1 MCDRKYIDSFMVDFP
16 LTGLF
21 SGGGGL
27 MRLFPTATWMFQEVS
42 KWLVNVL
49 QPTGA
54 YKWGILGL

>member
-1 MCDRKYIDSFMVDFP
+1 
-16 LTGLF
+16 
-21 SGGGGL
+21 